1 MTRRISPPHVTGL
14 LAAAALVLT
23 ACGPVAGQVTQN
35 GAADQP
41 VTLKAASYLVQ
52 GRSGGDQLDQLIEVV
67 SSTAKGSITIAPG
80 PEPDSGA
87 ADTSADTIAMVRE
100 GKVDLAVVSART
112 FDTLGVTSLQALQ
125 APYLV
130 QSNAH
135 ADAVLADPLAHQMLE
150 GVEPLGLVGLGLA
163 FDFLAYPGGFGAPV
177 LDVSDYEGRAF
188 QVRPSRANDLLVQAL
203 GATSAYSNGQEMEQA
218 VAQGELRGS
227 WGYFDDAS
235 VVVKGEVFTVNAPA
249 FLRANVIVA
258 NAKVFTGLSATQQ
271 QALRDAAAAT
281 RDWMAARHTDQAKDA
296 AAYCASSQGGIAHA
310 TRQQQDAVET
320 AAATV
325 VRAME
330 KDSFSRA
337 AIAHIRELGS
347 KVPVLTAPE
356 ACSAVE
362 TAMPLPTLPALGD
375 QSVIDGVWRLEVD
388 PQPLRAAGWAEDDI
402 ADNAGTWTWTF
413 NNGAYQ
419 YIEAH
424 GRKCSGTYTISGSHL
439 LIVNYQPIG
448 CDLVMPLVFS
458 RSGNRLT
465 LTPDPDQRSGVPLT
479 GDSEGQMT
487 PDLEGADVPFFRNQ
501 LVRVGDA
508 P

>member
-1 MTRRISPPHVTGL
+1 MTRRIPPPHVAGL
-14 LAAAALVLT
+14 LAAALVLT
-23 ACGPVAGQVTQN
+23 ACGPVAVQVTQN

-41 VTLKAASYLVQ
+41 VTLKATSYHVQ
-52 GRSGGDQLDQLIEVV
+52 GRSGGDQLNRLIEVV
-67 SSTAKGSITIAPG
+67 ASTAQGSITIAPG

-130 QSNAH
+130 RSNAQ
-135 ADAVLADPLAHQMLE
+135 ADAVLADPLADRMLD
-150 GVEPLGLVGLGLA
+150 GVGHLGLVGLGLA
-163 FDFLAYPGGFGAPV
+163 FDFMAYPGGFGAPV
-177 LDVSDYEGRAF
+177 LDVPDYEGHAF

-203 GATSAYSNGQEMEQA
+203 GATSNYSNGQEMEQS
-218 VAQGELRGS
+218 VASGELRGS
-227 WGYFDDAS
+227 WGYFDTS
-235 VVVKGEVFTVNAPA
+235 GGVSKGEVFTVNAPA

-258 NAKVFTGLSATQQ
+258 NAKVFTGLSASQQ
-271 QALRDAAAAT
+271 QALRGAAAVT
-281 RDWMAARHTDQAKDA
+281 RDWMAARHTDLAKDA
-296 AAYCASSQGGIAHA
+296 AAYCASGLGGIAHA
-310 TRQQQDAVET
+310 TRQEQDGVQS

-330 KDSFSRA
+330 NDSFNRA
-337 AIAHIRELGS
+337 AIARIRELGAN
-347 KVPVLTAPE
+347 VPVVLAPK
-356 ACSAVE
+356 ACSAVDS
-362 TAMPLPTLPALGD
+362 AMPLPTLPAVGD
-375 QSVIDGVWRLEVD
+375 QGVINGVWRLEVD

-402 ADNAGTWTWTF
+402 ANNAGTWTWTF

-419 YIEAH
+419 YVEPH
-424 GRKCSGTYTISGSHL
+424 GRKCSGTYTISGHDL
-439 LIVNYQPIG
+439 LIVNFQPIG
-448 CDLVMPLVFS
+448 CDLVLPLVFS
-458 RSGNRLT
+458 RSGDRLT

-479 GDSEGQMT
+479 GASEGQMT
-487 PDLEGADVPFFRNQ
+487 PDPEGTHVPFFRNP